1 MAQLLAEAAEETTE
15 VAKRLLGMMDADK
28 TVISTSVA
36 DHEVETEFDG
46 GTGDEEAGS
55 GVEAGAAEVVEA
67 ADAAEAAEA
76 AEVKVAF
83 EAGCVLEDDSEES
96 TDVEGKE
103 GEAGGAGSANL
114 EFEVALPAG
123 SKLGIGFT
131 HNDTH
136 ATHGKIGCKVT
147 TVQAESAA
155 AKSGKILPH
164 DWLLAVN
171 GTDVSHDNKQGVI
184 RVIKVAMALGEP
196 VTMRFRREAMDA
208 VSKVSA
214 RGEEGREEDDMEI
227 VVRCLDTGEQHDVQ
241 HLNRQVM
248 SARKHSVSRIHQET
262 AGLAEA
268 ASLFHRF
275 LSISDFGG
283 NRGNRGTGP
292 HDADA
297 FWPSIPHRRRR
308 VLENHEGTGGG
319 ERGGDRGGGDDGG
332 GAGGRVGWGGGDDG
346 DVIGV
351 LVGGELRSRSRGGG
365 ASVALAHDHAFT
377 DDETDGGTA
386 TSRQHASKC
395 IGTRGKVLVVIIMVA
410 SLFARLVFL
419 PPSSPS
425 PPQRYDDRL
434 YRHRGTK

>member
-1 MAQLLAEAAEETTE
+1 MEQYLQTMAQLLAEAAEETTE

-184 RVIKVAMALGEP
+184 RVIKVAMASGEP

-319 ERGGDRGGGDDGG
+319 ERGEDSREWIKKRQRGSKERKN
-332 GAGGRVGWGGGDDG
+332 GR
-346 DVIGV
+346 
-351 LVGGELRSRSRGGG
+351 GEKSLFMSVPFYAYYIPKLALRARAPPFSLPVFFPPPFSLPLSLTLIPSPLSFAAIFKIHMSPSLKSFLNRLYSP
-365 ASVALAHDHAFT
+365 
-377 DDETDGGTA
+377 
-386 TSRQHASKC
+386 
-395 IGTRGKVLVVIIMVA
+395 GKV
-410 SLFARLVFL
+410 
-419 PPSSPS
+419 
-425 PPQRYDDRL
+425 
-434 YRHRGTK
+434 